1 MYVTCCYGNCHAL
14 LINLQ
19 DLLMRVEQ
27 AVDKFLFWDE
37 EVTIC
42 EAVTSV
48 RLNTCTCIFYMY
60 MYNVHVQYYKYM
72 YMYMYNITSLCTC
85 TCT

>member
-1 MYVTCCYGNCHAL
+1 MIYMLSSSVIML
-14 LINLQ
+14 FFK
-19 DLLMRVEQ
+19 DLLLRVEQ

-48 RLNTCTCIFYMY
+48 SI
-60 MYNVHVQYYKYM
+60 V
-72 YMYMYNITSLCTC
+72 I
-85 TCT
+85 

>member
-1 MYVTCCYGNCHAL
+1 MICVLQFSDYGIL
-14 LINLQ
+14 LFFK
-19 DLLMRVEQ
+19 DLLLRVEQ

-48 RLNTCTCIFYMY
+48 SI
-60 MYNVHVQYYKYM
+60 V
-72 YMYMYNITSLCTC
+72 I
-85 TCT
+85 